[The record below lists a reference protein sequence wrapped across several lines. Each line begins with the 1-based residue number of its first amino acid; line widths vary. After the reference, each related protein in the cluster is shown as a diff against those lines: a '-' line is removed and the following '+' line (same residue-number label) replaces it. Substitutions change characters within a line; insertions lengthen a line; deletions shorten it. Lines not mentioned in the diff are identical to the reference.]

1 MTDLE
6 AEYEW
11 KWEMAKDQYP
21 PDPALVEAYRTATN
35 IMELIAQLERITKVK
50 TGENVISHLM
60 RGGFRF

>member
-50 TGENVISHLM
+50 QESQ
-60 RGGFRF
+60 

>member
-21 PDPALVEAYRTATN
+21 PDPALIEVYRSSMS
-35 IMELIAQLERITKVK
+35 IMELIAQLERITKVRQ
-50 TGENVISHLM
+50 E
-60 RGGFRF
+60 RA